1 MLSCPAIPVP
11 VSLAALCQLSAG
23 RDFRLVC
30 FVVLGFSVSFVRL
43 FPPLLFVAHLDPYDL
58 DEPHL
63 GASIQIFDPFL
74 LRSLSV

>member
-1 MLSCPAIPVP
+1 
-11 VSLAALCQLSAG
+11 VSVECGQGLSACL
-23 RDFRLVC
+23 FRR
-30 FVVLGFSVSFVRL
+30 VLGFSVSFVRL

>member
-1 MLSCPAIPVP
+1 M
-11 VSLAALCQLSAG
+11 
-23 RDFRLVC
+23 
-30 FVVLGFSVSFVRL
+30 SFVRL

-74 LRSLSV
+74 VRSLSV